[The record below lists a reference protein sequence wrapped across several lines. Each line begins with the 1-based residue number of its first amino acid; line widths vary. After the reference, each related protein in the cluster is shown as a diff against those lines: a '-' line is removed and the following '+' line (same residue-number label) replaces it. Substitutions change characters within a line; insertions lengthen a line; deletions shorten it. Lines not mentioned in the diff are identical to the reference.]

1 MNKIMIAVL
10 LGLGFSLSVLAQS
23 APSAASSDAV
33 PILPKVWTG
42 VAGDTSIGAI
52 SRKNPLHYLHVG
64 EAKQVKGWNTYDS
77 PATLTILKQE
87 GRHLDL
93 EFKNPKY
100 QINEVGTLSADG
112 KQIQITSKEA
122 TGLFTI
128 SGDKITGCG
137 TSRGTNGL
145 FGHWLGSYSA
155 WCDEYTVGTTP
166 AAPST
171 QIIAIL
177 PKVWT
182 GVIAGTA
189 MGGVSKHNP
198 KSGENIG
205 KEKAVK
211 GWNTYDEPRTLTIV
225 RQEGRH
231 VEFLWKSPHTEDKWI
246 GMLSA
251 DGKQMQ
257 ITNKYIFGLW
267 NIDGDKISGCA
278 TGRGSNGTFAH
289 WFKSYKAFCVNLA
302 AGTTPPVL
310 SQSAP
315 ILPKEWNGVI
325 FATSLG
331 ATGNYNPKHANNV
344 GKEKAVKDWNI
355 YDEPRTLTINRQ
367 EGRHLELS
375 IKYPKGEFKYVGT
388 LSADGK
394 QLHLIGRQLHSLF
407 TLSGNTLSGCGTSRG
422 MDGTFA
428 NWREKYAAVCYEFKA
443 AQ

>member
-1 MNKIMIAVL
+1 M
-10 LGLGFSLSVLAQS
+10 LAQS
-23 APSAASSDAV
+23 APSPANDSI

-112 KQIQITSKEA
+112 KQIQIASKEA

-171 QIIAIL
+171 QVVATL

-182 GVIAGTA
+182 GFIAATA
-189 MGGVSKHNP
+189 MGDVSKHNP

-289 WFKSYKAFCVNLA
+289 WFNSYKAFCVNLA

-315 ILPKEWNGVI
+315 ILPKEWNGVV
-325 FATSLG
+325 FTTSLG
-331 ATGNYNPKHANNV
+331 VSSNANPKHADSV
-344 GKEKAVKDWNI
+344 GKEKEAQDFNVWNA
-355 YDEPRTLTINRQ
+355 PRTLTVLRQ
-367 EGRHLELS
+367 EGRHLELLL
-375 IKYPKGEFKYVGT
+375 KYPKGEFKYVGT

-394 QLHLIGRQLHSLF
+394 QLEIITKGFQASLNV
-407 TLSGNTLSGCGTSRG
+407 SANTMTGCGSGRS
-422 MDGTFA
+422 MAGTFTS
-428 NWREKYAAVCYEFKA
+428 WKDKYFAFCHEFTVIK
-443 AQ
+443 